1 MIFYL
6 FLNVLFIFL
15 ETVTEREN
23 LAKMINM
30 TRPTSKSDESS
41 FFLELL
47 PFNDHK
53 SIMISKADKTFQLKH
68 SCYQFLVLLPT
79 ILQT

>member
-30 TRPTSKSDESS
+30 TRLTSKSDESS
-41 FFLELL
+41 FFFRVIAL
-47 PFNDHK
+47 
-53 SIMISKADKTFQLKH
+53 
-68 SCYQFLVLLPT
+68 
-79 ILQT
+79 